1 MKLREEKP
9 WAVMGISRKQYE
21 TARLWKKV
29 KMPRGKFDELIS
41 SLPPEMFTDLRLH
54 ADGERLAEA
63 IFGNV
68 E

>member
-1 MKLREEKP
+1 
-9 WAVMGISRKQYE
+9 MGISRKQYE

-41 SLPPEMFTDLRLH
+41 SLPPELFAELQLV